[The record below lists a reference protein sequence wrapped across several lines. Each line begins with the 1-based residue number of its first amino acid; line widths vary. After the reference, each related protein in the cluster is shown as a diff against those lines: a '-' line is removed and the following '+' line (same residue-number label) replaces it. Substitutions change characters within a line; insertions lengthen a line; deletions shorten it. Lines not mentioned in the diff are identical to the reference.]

1 MRRSPREMPITTP
14 PPIDQQVTFL
24 YCADLDAADAFYRGL
39 LGLPLILDQ
48 GACRIYRVGR
58 DAFLGFCR
66 ATTNLPPG
74 APAGAI
80 LTLVVRSTAEVDQW
94 DVYLRTRD
102 AAGRIERPPTHNPD
116 FAIYHLF
123 LRDPAGYLVEIQAFL
138 DPAWPGREAVEA
150 RP

>member
-1 MRRSPREMPITTP
+1 MTAP

-66 ATTNLPPG
+66 ATANLSPG
-74 APAGAI
+74 TTSGTI
-80 LTLVVRSTAEVDQW
+80 LTLVVRSATEVDRW
-94 DVYLRTRD
+94 DAYLRASD
-102 AAGRIERPPTHNPD
+102 AADRIERPPTHNRD

-138 DPAWPGREAVEA
+138 DPSWPGSEAVET
-150 RP
+150 